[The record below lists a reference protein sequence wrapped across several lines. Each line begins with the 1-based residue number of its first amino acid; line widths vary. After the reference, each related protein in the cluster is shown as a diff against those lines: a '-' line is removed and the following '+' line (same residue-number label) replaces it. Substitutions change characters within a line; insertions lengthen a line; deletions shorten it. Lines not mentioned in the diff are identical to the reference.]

1 MPDAIMYGCLMR
13 VFAQFGRTEL
23 SQELSRLAPQLD
35 TQNYMSLIRAAG
47 HDKGAER
54 AFQLLEKL
62 KGAGDKMDL
71 AMYNFVL
78 DACLWQA
85 TSPGQRAHDDHA
97 RKAGSIKLRALQPCT
112 ERPYLGGRDSRCLH
126 VAQSDGVGRHHTE
139 NSFGKVPGVVIE
151 ALAKNCTAFTTVYVD
166 SCGKATDVGIE
177 ALAKNGPSWTNVVL
191 SSCGKVTDVGI
202 EALAK
207 NCTSLTTIYLDRCA
221 WARMRASRPLPRTA
235 HP

>member
-1 MPDAIMYGCLMR
+1 MIIASGLTPDAIMYGCLMP
-13 VFAQFGRTEL
+13 FSAQFGRTKL
-23 SQELSRLAPQLD
+23 SQELSCLAPQLD
-35 TQNYMSLIRAAG
+35 TQSYMSLIRAAG
-47 HDKGAER
+47 RDKDTDR

-78 DACLWQA
+78 DACLLQA

-97 RKAGSIKLRALQPCT
+97 RKVWSIKLRALQHCT
-112 ERPYLGGRDSRCLH
+112 ERPYLGWRDSRCLH

-151 ALAKNCTAFTTVYVD
+151 ALAKNCTALTTVYAD

-177 ALAKNGPSWTNVVL
+177 ALAK
-191 SSCGKVTDVGI
+191 I
-202 EALAK
+202 
-207 NCTSLTTIYLDRCA
+207 CTSLTTI
-221 WARMRASRPLPRTA
+221 
-235 HP
+235 

>member
-1 MPDAIMYGCLMR
+1 MWFSRPACDLYPEITASGLTPDAIRYGCVMR
-13 VFAQFGRTEL
+13 FSVKRGRSEL
-23 SQELSRLAPQLD
+23 SKELSRLAPQLD
-35 TQNYMSLIRAAG
+35 TQNYMYLIRAAG

-78 DACLWQA
+78 DACLLQA
-85 TSPGQRAHDDHA
+85 TSPSQRAHDDHA
-97 RKAGSIKLRALQPCT
+97 RKVWSIKLRALQHCT
-112 ERPYLGGRDSRCLH
+112 ERPSLGLRDSRCLH

-151 ALAKNCTAFTTVYVD
+151 
-166 SCGKATDVGIE
+166 
-177 ALAKNGPSWTNVVL
+177 
-191 SSCGKVTDVGI
+191 VTDVGI

-207 NCTSLTTIYLDRCA
+207 NCTSLTTMYLDRCA

-235 HP
+235 RP

>member
-1 MPDAIMYGCLMR
+1 MWLSRSACDLYPEITASCLTPDAIRYGCLMR
-13 VFAQFGRTEL
+13 FSVKRGRKEL
-23 SQELSRLAPQLD
+23 SKELSRLAPQLD

-47 HDKGAER
+47 HDNGAER

-78 DACLWQA
+78 DACLLPA

-97 RKAGSIKLRALQPCT
+97 RKVWSIKLRALQHCT
-112 ERPYLGGRDSRCLH
+112 ERPDLGLRDSRCLH

-151 ALAKNCTAFTTVYVD
+151 ALAKNCTALTTVYVD

-177 ALAKNGPSWTNVVL
+177 ALAK
-191 SSCGKVTDVGI
+191 I
-202 EALAK
+202 
-207 NCTSLTTIYLDRCA
+207 CTSLTTI
-221 WARMRASRPLPRTA
+221 
-235 HP
+235 

>member
-1 MPDAIMYGCLMR
+1 MR
-13 VFAQFGRTEL
+13 FSVKRSRREL
-23 SQELSRLAPQLD
+23 SKELSRLAPQLD

-47 HDKGAER
+47 HDKGADR

-62 KGAGDKMDL
+62 KDAGDKMDL

-78 DACLWQA
+78 DACLLQA

-97 RKAGSIKLRALQPCT
+97 RKVWSIKLRALQHCT
-112 ERPYLGGRDSRCLH
+112 ERPYLGLRDSRCLH

-151 ALAKNCTAFTTVYVD
+151 ALAKNCTALTTVYVD

-177 ALAKNGPSWTNVVL
+177 ALAQSCPSVNNV
-191 SSCGKVTDVGI
+191 D
-202 EALAK
+202 
-207 NCTSLTTIYLDRCA
+207 LDRCDKVT
-221 WARMRASRPLPRTA
+221 P
-235 HP
+235 